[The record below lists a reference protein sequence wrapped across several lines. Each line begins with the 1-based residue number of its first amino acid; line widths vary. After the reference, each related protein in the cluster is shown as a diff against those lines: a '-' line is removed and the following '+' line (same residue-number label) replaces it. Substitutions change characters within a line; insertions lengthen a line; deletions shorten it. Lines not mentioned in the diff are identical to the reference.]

1 MGATH
6 LDLDLDLDVYV
17 DKIKLNNQSEA
28 VCALN
33 CRYKDGVDG
42 EQKRTGATDS
52 FPVGQNKT
60 LDLNSLPELN
70 ELYNKGREV
79 YVTAHVDV
87 KAGKDDYADI
97 WAKYKPNSEK
107 GAEFTISGVI
117 KFTDVGFNG
126 LID

>member
-1 MGATH
+1 M
-6 LDLDLDLDVYV
+6 
-17 DKIKLNNQSEA
+17 
-28 VCALN
+28 
-33 CRYKDGVDG
+33 YKR
-42 EQKRTGATDS
+42 Q
-52 FPVGQNKT
+52 
-60 LDLNSLPELN
+60 

-117 KFTDVGFNG
+117 NFTDVGFNG